1 MLIEIKQFIMHI
13 LPYAPFL
20 SAAVVTKGQLNVSS
34 LISRLLES
42 GVIAGIILYANVQ
55 VISNEIDNIDAKI
68 SDVKQTEAEL
78 KAFSRENRKI
88 NTQILVVLEGLKKD
102 IQHHTKH
109 SEK

>member
-20 SAAVVTKGQLNVSS
+20 SAAVVTKGQLNISS
-34 LISRLLES
+34 LVSRLLES

-68 SDVKQTEAEL
+68 NDVRESEEEL
-78 KAFSRENRKI
+78 KEVIESNRKMG
-88 NTQILVVLEGLKKD
+88 TQILITLEGLKKD
-102 IQHHTKH
+102 IQYHSTH